1 MLSLNIPLQ
10 KLFGWFRR
18 SQLWA
23 TGDWQLHH
31 NVPTRASHVVFFG
44 ETSYHPGD
52 LAPLQPRL
60 GALWLLAFPE
70 TKITFER
77 EKISD
82 YWWDSGKYNG
92 AANGNWENY
101 VRSLGAYSEGDWGI
115 TALCTMFLASFLKIV
130 LFIYFLDFVYLFLER
145 GEGKEKEG
153 ERNINVWLPLPRP
166 SLGTWPAPKARALTG
181 NRTSNALVGRPML
194 NPLSHTS

>member
-1 MLSLNIPLQ
+1 MHHILC
-10 KLFGWFRR
+10 
-18 SQLWA
+18 
-23 TGDWQLHH
+23 GD
-31 NVPTRASHVVFFG
+31 FFVKQQI
-44 ETSYHPGD
+44 TQDDSV
-52 LAPLQPRL
+52 PLQPRL
-60 GALWLLAFPE
+60 GALWLLAFPK

-115 TALCTMFLASFLKIV
+115 TAICTMFLASFLKIV

-153 ERNINVWLPLPRP
+153 ERNIYVWLPLMCPL
-166 SLGTWPAPKARALTG
+166 LGTWPATQACALTG
-181 NRTSNALVGRPML
+181 NPVSYTHLTLPTIHVLCRSRWSPY
-194 NPLSHTS
+194 H